1 MAKERLE
8 DKAGKAVLE
17 IREKVNRIY
26 SVLKDVGMKLTHVIE
41 YTVCAYGYSTRKKR
55 RYRYAYNKIFFHP
68 PPPYL

>member
-41 YTVCAYGYSTRKKR
+41 YKFDYHTLPKGIDYEE
-55 RYRYAYNKIFFHP
+55 
-68 PPPYL
+68 